1 MHENYGDINGI
12 SNDICLLK
20 VPTLSDTK
28 PADCDGCYAPIC
40 LPEQGAPI
48 PHGKACFVSGWGK
61 TSSGGS
67 GPAQLN
73 AVAVNV
79 MSHQYCTD
87 NALHDGIVPGAE
99 LCAAIPDLNNDGIID
114 VAKMPV
120 RVTQADRLHVF

>member
-1 MHENYGDINGI
+1 MFLVFERVF
-12 SNDICLLK
+12 LLK
-20 VPTLSDTK
+20 SHSK
-28 PADCDGCYAPIC
+28 PASCDGCYAPIC

-48 PHGKACFVSGWGK
+48 PHGKACFVSGWGT
-61 TSSGGS
+61 TSAGGS
-67 GPAQLN
+67 SPAQLN

-114 VAKMPV
+114 GGKDAC
-120 RVTQADRLHVF
+120 QD